1 MDTNSPLQ
9 LREASLAEL
18 LWVHERIPEFPEK
31 ASLSF
36 YEDRLR
42 HRLSLGLVALWDGEL
57 AGFKVGYQSEL
68 PETFYSWMGG
78 VIPEFRGKGIATAL
92 AEEQERWA
100 KAQGFTS
107 VFFKTRNRFPAMIQ
121 FGIKRG
127 FKIVDLHP
135 KGGIEDYRIVM
146 HKNL

>member
-57 AGFKVGYQSEL
+57 A
-68 PETFYSWMGG
+68 
-78 VIPEFRGKGIATAL
+78 
-92 AEEQERWA
+92 
-100 KAQGFTS
+100 
-107 VFFKTRNRFPAMIQ
+107 
-121 FGIKRG
+121 
-127 FKIVDLHP
+127 
-135 KGGIEDYRIVM
+135 
-146 HKNL
+146 

>member
-18 LWVHERIPEFPEK
+18 LWVHERIFEFPGK

-36 YEDRLR
+36 YQDRLQ
-42 HRLSLGLVALWDGEL
+42 HRLSLALVAIWEGEL

-100 KAQGFTS
+100 KAQGFTA